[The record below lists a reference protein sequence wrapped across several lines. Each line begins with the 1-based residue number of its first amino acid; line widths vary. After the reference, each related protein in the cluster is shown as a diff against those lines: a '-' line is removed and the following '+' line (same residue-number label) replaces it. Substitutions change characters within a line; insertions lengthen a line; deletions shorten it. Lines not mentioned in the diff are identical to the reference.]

1 MTDLDFN
8 ANAAR
13 GRQNRLLA
21 EMQRQQLDLV
31 IVQTIEHV
39 QWLTGARYA
48 WVFSP
53 IAALRADGHLTLV
66 APRKASAPAAANEIV
81 TYEAQW
87 HSTLR
92 NDQRQAASVEL
103 LKTLSGKS
111 NKRIGVEFSCFTS
124 HLGPLSGERID
135 IEPTLYRLRRRKDP
149 DELARLRK
157 AIAGT
162 GRMYALA
169 RDII

>member
-92 NDQRQAASVEL
+92 NDQRQAASAEL
-103 LKTLSGKS
+103 LKALGGQS
-111 NKRIGVEFSCFTS
+111 NVRRVGVEFSCFTT
-124 HLGPLSGERID
+124 HLAALPGERLD

-149 DELARLRK
+149 DELA
-157 AIAGT
+157 
-162 GRMYALA
+162 
-169 RDII
+169 